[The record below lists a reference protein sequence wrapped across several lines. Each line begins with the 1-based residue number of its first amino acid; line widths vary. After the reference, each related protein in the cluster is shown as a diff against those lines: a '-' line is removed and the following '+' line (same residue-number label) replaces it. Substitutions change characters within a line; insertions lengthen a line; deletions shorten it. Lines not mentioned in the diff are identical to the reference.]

1 MLPHMLNKKVKPKS
15 KFHQYISER
24 YLKNKEFRSKLN
36 KKMKISEYYKNNEL
50 DLEKVIDEYS
60 GYVYKIVENMAIEYL
75 SKEDVEEL
83 ISDTFVVLWKNRE
96 KLDIT
101 KDLSPY
107 IAGITKN
114 LVREKSR
121 VIKIN
126 SNIDDYENIIHDF
139 FKIDMF
145 CEQREKIAIIDKAL
159 KNMKKIDI
167 EIFELYYYSSMKYN
181 EISGVLNVSEF
192 TIKSKLFRIRKKI
205 KKELLKGGYSDEEL

>member
-1 MLPHMLNKKVKPKS
+1 MKK
-15 KFHQYISER
+15 
-24 YLKNKEFRSKLN
+24 
-36 KKMKISEYYKNNEL
+36 KIQDYYKNNEL
-50 DLEKVIDEYS
+50 DLKIIIDEFNR
-60 GYVYKIVENMAIEYL
+60 YVRTIIENMPTQLL
-75 SKEDVEEL
+75 SKEDIEEI